1 MTTRALPYI
10 GLLTWFATIGIVP
23 AVASRSLAPPQA
35 TTSAAAQASTKT
47 RAQVPADTAPESQ
60 RNAECL
66 MCHGEAD
73 AKAED
78 GRSVVVDAARFGGS
92 IHGTLGLECTACHT
106 DLVGVELP
114 HPAKLAKVNCTSC
127 HEEAVAKFNSSIHAT
142 ARRNGANT
150 SAARCVDCHTAHD
163 IRAASDPESTT
174 YALKLPATCSR
185 CHGNADVIANG
196 HIAIGNVGDLYKDSI
211 HGRAIS
217 RSGLLVAA
225 NCTSC
230 HGAHDIRKKDDAQSR
245 VFRAK
250 IPETCASCH
259 EGIHAQFARGSHGAA
274 LASGNA
280 RAPVCTDCHSAHA
293 IQRAD
298 VGSWKLDT
306 VKECGTCHLDKI
318 RTYRDTF
325 HGQVTS
331 LGFVRVA
338 KCSDCHGAH
347 EVHPK
352 SDPRSLVSPDRV
364 LTTCQTCHTDATRGF
379 TAYDPHADK
388 DDRQRNPELF
398 YASRFMHWLLIGVF
412 GFFGLHAVLWLP
424 RSVKE
429 RIRRTQAPP
438 PPEAT
443 PE

>member
-1 MTTRALPYI
+1 
-10 GLLTWFATIGIVP
+10 
-23 AVASRSLAPPQA
+23 
-35 TTSAAAQASTKT
+35 
-47 RAQVPADTAPESQ
+47 
-60 RNAECL
+60 

-78 GRSVVVDAARFGGS
+78 GRSVVVDAAGFGGS
-92 IHGTLGLECTACHT
+92 IHGTLGLECTACHA

-114 HPAKLAKVNCTSC
+114 HPPKLTKVNCSSC
-127 HEEAVAKFNSSIHAT
+127 HDAAEQQFNASIHAT
-142 ARRNGANT
+142 ARRDDANT
-150 SAARCVDCHTAHD
+150 AAARCVDCHTSHD
-163 IRAASDPESTT
+163 IRAAADPESTT
-174 YALKLPATCSR
+174 YALNLPATCSR
-185 CHGNADVIANG
+185 CHGNADVIASG

-217 RSGLLVAA
+217 RSGLLVSA

-230 HGAHDIRKKDDAQSR
+230 HGAHDIRKKDDAESR
-245 VFRAK
+245 VFRAR
-250 IPETCASCH
+250 IPETCATCH

-274 LASGNA
+274 LAAGDP

-293 IQRAD
+293 IQRAA

-306 VKECGTCHLDKI
+306 IKECGTCHLDKI

-352 SDPRSLVSPDRV
+352 SDPRSLVSPNRV
-364 LTTCQTCHTDATRGF
+364 LATCQTCHTDATPGF
-379 TAYDPHADK
+379 AEYDPHADK
-388 DDRQRNPELF
+388 DDRERNPELY

-412 GFFGLHAVLWLP
+412 GFFGLHAILWLP
-424 RSVKE
+424 RSVAE
-429 RIRRTQAPP
+429 RRRRAQPP
-438 PPEAT
+438 PPESAG
-443 PE
+443 E